1 MKVTALER
9 NLYFGN
15 NKSGQPVDQKF
26 LEYKGRIVDGE
37 VVPVVSEKEDDLKYL
52 PPPRSKHVLCF
63 VKVNPKLSGEF
74 KVDIVEKG
82 ERIVYLPHDDIERE
96 DYPAVQEALDEL
108 DWCFRVYLIKDL

>member
-15 NKSGQPVDQKF
+15 NKSGDPVNQKF
-26 LEYKGRIVDGE
+26 LEYKGTIVDGE
-37 VVPVVSEKEDDLKYL
+37 IIPVVAESEEDLKFL
-52 PPPRSKHVLCF
+52 PPVRNKQVLCV
-63 VKVNPKLSGEF
+63 VKVNPKLSGDY
-74 KVDIVEKG
+74 KIDIVEKG
-82 ERIVYLPHDDIERE
+82 ERIIYLPHEGVERE